1 MNDREIFAGL
11 MSGTSLDGVDAAL
24 ASFRG
29 ELPETI
35 ATSFTPFPS
44 DLKSRLHNLA
54 VANSWRPDELFAA
67 ESQLTLL
74 YAKAI
79 NDLLNSADIDR
90 SRIRAVGCHG
100 QTIRHRP
107 AISWPYTCQLSN
119 PSLLAEKTGIT
130 VIADFRRRDIA
141 AGGEGAP
148 LAPAFHMHALQ
159 HRFPNCAVVN
169 IGGIANITQWSE
181 TTNSVVGFDCGP
193 GNILMDAWCSQA
205 FQQHCDQG
213 GQIARTGSINHA
225 LLQEMKSEPFFSLP
239 APKSTGRELF
249 NHEWLQTNLQKAA
262 SVSDKDILATLTE
275 LTAQTICEALNVS
288 AITHLFV
295 CGGGVHNLLLME
307 RLRHHLPH
315 VLVQGTDSAGIDPDF
330 MEAIAFA
337 WLAKRTLDGL
347 PGNIPA
353 VTRAQGERILGA
365 IYPA

>member
-1 MNDREIFAGL
+1 MKDREIFAGL
-11 MSGTSLDGVDAAL
+11 MSGTSLDGVDTAL
-24 ASFRG
+24 ASFQG

-44 DLKSRLHNLA
+44 DLKYKLHHLA
-54 VANSWRPDELFAA
+54 VADSWRPDELFAA

-74 YAKAI
+74 YAEAI
-79 NDLLNSADIDR
+79 NDLLQSADIDR
-90 SRIRAVGCHG
+90 SRIHAIGCHG

-107 AISWPYTCQLSN
+107 AINWPYTCQLGN

-148 LAPAFHMHALQ
+148 LAPAFHMHVLQ

-181 TTNSVVGFDCGP
+181 KANAVVGFDCGP

-205 FQQHCDQG
+205 FQQNCDHG

-225 LLQEMKSEPFFSLP
+225 LLQEMKKEPFFSLS

-249 NHEWLQTNLQKAA
+249 NHDWLQANLQKTA
-262 SVSDKDILATLTE
+262 SVDDRDILATLTE
-275 LTAQTICEALNVS
+275 LTAQTICEALNTNTL
-288 AITHLFV
+288 THLFV
-295 CGGGVHNLLLME
+295 CGGGAHNLFLME
-307 RLRHHLPH
+307 RLSRHLPGI
-315 VLVQGTDSAGIDPDF
+315 LVKGTDSAGIDPDF
-330 MEAIAFA
+330 MEAMAFA
-337 WLAKRTLDGL
+337 WLAMRTLARL